1 MTVLKTMER
10 ESVRD
15 YFSKLWLTHDAMWFY
30 HCINEIGIEK
40 ANKINKAA
48 VRSMA
53 QAEVKRFSKLIG
65 RENKAFSNFREVL
78 DFFEQ
83 AIDLVRTDFM
93 RVNVSSPEENVIHF
107 EFENDR
113 CFAFEGLSR
122 MAFIEYYECAIFE
135 RIEAWLEGLGVS
147 FEIQPRVI
155 KCMKL
160 DGGRC
165 YRDCRIAL

>member
-78 DFFEQ
+78 DFFE
-83 AIDLVRTDFM
+83 
-93 RVNVSSPEENVIHF
+93 
-107 EFENDR
+107 
-113 CFAFEGLSR
+113 
-122 MAFIEYYECAIFE
+122 
-135 RIEAWLEGLGVS
+135 
-147 FEIQPRVI
+147 
-155 KCMKL
+155 
-160 DGGRC
+160 
-165 YRDCRIAL
+165 